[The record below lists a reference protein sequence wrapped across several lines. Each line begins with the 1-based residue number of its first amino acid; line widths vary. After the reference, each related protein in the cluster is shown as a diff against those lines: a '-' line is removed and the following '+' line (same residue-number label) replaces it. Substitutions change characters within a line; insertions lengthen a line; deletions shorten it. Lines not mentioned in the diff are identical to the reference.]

1 MNSRSVV
8 LTGFMGT
15 GKTSVGRMVAHKLA
29 REFVDMDALIEARE
43 GKAVRDIF
51 QSNGEA
57 YFRAQ
62 ESALCAELAE
72 RHDLVIATGGGA
84 LVNPRNQEMF
94 SGAFVV
100 CLDATADEILS
111 RLSGVHDRPLLA
123 GDLPRE
129 RVEALL
135 NARHAAYTRIR
146 SHVDTTSKSIEQV
159 ADQIIHI
166 FQVTEPVL

>member
-1 MNSRSVV
+1 
-8 LTGFMGT
+8 
-15 GKTSVGRMVAHKLA
+15 
-29 REFVDMDALIEARE
+29 MDALIEARE

-51 QSNGEA
+51 QSNGET

-72 RHDLVIATGGGA
+72 RHDLVIATGGA
-84 LVNPRNQEMF
+84 LVNLRNQEIF

-100 CLDATADEILS
+100 CPDATTDEILS
-111 RLSGVHDRPLLA
+111 RLSGVHDRPPLA
-123 GDLPRE
+123 GDHPRE

-135 NARHAAYTRIR
+135 NARHAAYVRIQ